1 MKSKILS
8 LVLAFYFVL
17 ALSACSSGGNSPS
30 PTLSPSPTPTTT
42 TDSPDLPDSETIDKI
57 SVEMKLDATLLQAIV
72 TIKNDSDYVFNGTI
86 PVRFENNRGE
96 SCGDDIIFVEDLKP
110 GNYTYARINLT
121 SVSNNPALYYDF
133 LSTSFEEGAPSSGG
147 ELNEDASAEIT
158 ESFDI
163 GFGGAGNPEYATSWY
178 PSCVKIEIFNAEN
191 SAYATVTVKDDST
204 EEAISRIGNAIFGNY
219 AKDYG
224 LSKVTLITE
233 SGEEVFTREG

>member
-121 SVSNNPALYYDF
+121 NVSNNPALYYDF
-133 LSTSFEEGAPSSGG
+133 LSTSFEGRP
-147 ELNEDASAEIT
+147 L
-158 ESFDI
+158 
-163 GFGGAGNPEYATSWY
+163 
-178 PSCVKIEIFNAEN
+178 K
-191 SAYATVTVKDDST
+191 
-204 EEAISRIGNAIFGNY
+204 
-219 AKDYG
+219 
-224 LSKVTLITE
+224 LL
-233 SGEEVFTREG
+233 